1 MLGAA
6 LAIGGLGLLAGL
18 GLGVASKVF
27 YVYVDPKILEVEEA
41 LPGANC
47 GGCGSAGCS
56 SAAVAMVNG
65 TLAPN
70 ACVGGGPDVAKA
82 VAAILGME
90 VSAKEPEI
98 AVPGCKYGLDRAD
111 LRFTYSGVSD
121 CRAAILL
128 GGGAKECSIG
138 CVGLGTCAR
147 ECPFGAI
154 TMSESGLPVVNL
166 DLCTGCGT
174 CERVCPKHIIKLN
187 SVSNRL
193 KHLYQTDECTAPCQR
208 TCPAEIRIPD
218 YIQAIAQG
226 DYRKAVE
233 IIKYNNPFP
242 LVCGRICPHPCEYQ
256 CRRGLADQPI
266 SINHLKRFAAD
277 YEMSSGERIVPAN
290 LPSTGKRVAVIG
302 GGAEGLSAAYFLT
315 RLGHGTTVYEAQ
327 AQLGGLLRT
336 VIADYRLPMDVL
348 DWEIEGILESGVTA
362 KTGVKMGRDFD
373 LPDLLREGYDAV
385 VLAAGGWDSL
395 MLREKT
401 HLEKIVPGS
410 MLLMPLTMALA
421 TGSLDIPTGSKVA
434 IVGDSR
440 ASLNMAVMLAQ
451 EGMNQVTMI
460 CRKTEEELTSLG
472 FDLAGAMNAGVK
484 LEFAGV
490 PTGLIGEGDTLT
502 GLEIMTLLPSDEGTP
517 ADTGPLLQE
526 RSERVL
532 DTDRIITAIARYP
545 ELIFVRTDTPETETG
560 EQEEEPSHRP
570 IKWRTIDAYKKASP
584 QGRIGM
590 FDTGATV
597 SDYKSLVEAIGAGR
611 KLARSVDQQLAGLP
625 VEWPGLA
632 IKPTSCLQ
640 NILEI
645 QGVQPVP
652 RKRLPDLGAEEGEYG
667 LTHEDLKL
675 TREMAREEAKL
686 CLNCGLICYER
697 TRDENEMEAA

>member
-1 MLGAA
+1 MLDAA

-18 GLGVASKVF
+18 GLSVASKLF

-56 SAAVAMVNG
+56 SAAVAMVSG

-70 ACVGGGPDVAKA
+70 ACVGGGPNVAKA
-82 VAAILGME
+82 VAAILGLE

-111 LRFTYSGVSD
+111 LRFKYSGVTD
-121 CRAAILL
+121 CRAAILM
-128 GGGAKECSIG
+128 GGGAKECTIG
-138 CVGLGTCAR
+138 CLGLGTCAR

-174 CERVCPKHIIKLN
+174 CERVCPKHIIKL
-187 SVSNRL
+187 SSGSRRL

-266 SINHLKRFAAD
+266 SINHLKRFAAE
-277 YEMSSGERIVPAN
+277 YEMNSGERIVPAG
-290 LPSTGKRVAVIG
+290 LPSTDKRVAVIG

-315 RLGHGTTVYEAQ
+315 RLGHSATVYEAQ
-327 AQLGGLLRT
+327 PQLGGLLRT

-348 DWEIEGILESGVTA
+348 DWEIEGILQSGVTA

-373 LPDLLREGYDAV
+373 LPDLLREGYDTV

-401 HLEKIVPGS
+401 HLEEIVPGN

-421 TGSLDIPTGSKVA
+421 AGSLDIPTGSKVA

-451 EGMNQVTMI
+451 DGKNQITMI
-460 CRKTEEELTSLG
+460 CRKTEEELASLG
-472 FDLAGAMNAGVK
+472 FDLAGATSAGVRF
-484 LEFAGV
+484 EFAGV
-490 PTGLIGEGDTLT
+490 PTGLIGEGDALT
-502 GLEIMTLLPSDEGTP
+502 GLEIMRIRPADEGTSP
-517 ADTGPLLQE
+517 DTRPRLKA
-526 RSERVL
+526 RSERVIE
-532 DTDRIITAIARYP
+532 TNRIITAIARYP
-545 ELIFVRTDTPETETG
+545 ELIFVRTDAPEKADGETE
-560 EQEEEPSHRP
+560 EKPSDRP
-570 IKWRTIDAYKKASP
+570 IKWRTIDAYKTASP
-584 QGRIGM
+584 QGQIGM

-611 KLARSVDQQLAGLP
+611 KLARSVDRYLKGLP
-625 VEWPGLA
+625 VEWPELA
-632 IKPTSCLQ
+632 IKPSSCLQ
-640 NILEI
+640 NIQQL
-645 QGVQPVP
+645 QDVLPAP
-652 RKRLPDLGAEEGEYG
+652 RKRLPDLGAEEDGFSF
-667 LTHEDLKL
+667 THEDLKL
-675 TREMAREEAKL
+675 TQEMAKEEAKL

-697 TRDENEMEAA
+697 SRDENEMEAA